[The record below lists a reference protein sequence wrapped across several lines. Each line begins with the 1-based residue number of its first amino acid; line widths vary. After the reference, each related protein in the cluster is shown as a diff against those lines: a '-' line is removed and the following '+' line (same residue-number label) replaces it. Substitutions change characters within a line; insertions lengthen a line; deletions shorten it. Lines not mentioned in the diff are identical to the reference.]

1 MRCKLPPAWSTH
13 HQFGRLVGESACER
27 EDPGSNPAADM
38 VDAARIT
45 AWDLE
50 DEGDDF
56 SVQVTRHRPEELDKL
71 TRTTLFTRREIQ
83 LIYRGFKQECPTG
96 MVDED
101 GFKKIFAQFFPLGDA
116 SKYAHYVFNTFK
128 HNHLGQIS
136 FEDFLTALSTVSRGS
151 TQEKLQWIFGLYD
164 VNHDGIISKKE
175 MEDVVTAI
183 YEMLGRSTN
192 PQVDEATPKHHVD
205 KVFRLIDSN
214 NDGTI
219 TIEELADFI
228 SQDETA
234 LQSLSMMDTVLYTRP
249 PHPLVT
255 RPSLSNP

>member
-1 MRCKLPPAWSTH
+1 
-13 HQFGRLVGESACER
+13 
-27 EDPGSNPAADM
+27 
-38 VDAARIT
+38 
-45 AWDLE
+45 
-50 DEGDDF
+50 
-56 SVQVTRHRPEELDKL
+56 
-71 TRTTLFTRREIQ
+71 
-83 LIYRGFKQECPTG
+83 

-128 HNHLGQIS
+128 HNHQGQIS
-136 FEDFLTALSTVSRGS
+136 FE
-151 TQEKLQWIFGLYD
+151 WIFGLYD
-164 VNHDGIISKKE
+164 VNHDGFISKKE
-175 MEDVVTAI
+175 MEDVVRAI

-192 PQVDEATPKHHVD
+192 PPMDEAAPRHHVD

-219 TIEELADFI
+219 TIEELAAFI

-249 PHPLVT
+249 PHPLIT